1 MKYQKMCPN
10 VVISKWTTRRGAGWQ
25 TEKEYVDRV
34 GKQSECNYFN
44 KQSNTVPKRYR
55 FKPKKTRALPST
67 YSTLTTVGNSPVKN
81 EKAKAATAPSRAAKG
96 KKKACKDIVER
107 GLDRGIS
114 VIGGAIGGVEDVV
127 MKIGEGVDD
136 E

>member
-1 MKYQKMCPN
+1 MYPN
-10 VVISKWTTRRGAGWQ
+10 VVKSKWTTRRGAGWQ

-55 FKPKKTRALPST
+55 FKPKKTRALPSA

-81 EKAKAATAPSRAAKG
+81 EKAQAATAPSRAAKG
-96 KKKACKDIVER
+96 KKKARKGIEES
-107 GLDRGIS
+107 GLDDGNS
-114 VIGGAIGGVEDVV
+114 FEGGETSGGVEDVV
-127 MKIGEGVDD
+127 MKVGEGVDD
-136 E
+136 DDRA